1 MMRAYYIVFV
11 TWTLLL
17 PLVYVE
23 STYLVLQEVKLE
35 GGRVGCS
42 SVYDTTSTYA
52 PSNAILHAGNRF
64 WQSGRDSE
72 GLGELNVPFPHMIW
86 YEFKT
91 AFIPRQVSFRSANP
105 NCSAVGNCG
114 ATKYQF
120 IGSNDPVCNR
130 YSKWTVLCEDMSGDY
145 FRRIS
150 KSKYCTV
157 MSERREKFRC
167 LGVSVLDSSSYKGYA
182 TVSMAGLRMWK

>member
-1 MMRAYYIVFV
+1 MMRAYIVFV

-17 PLVYVE
+17 PLVYAE

-35 GGRVGCS
+35 GGRIGCS

-52 PSNAILHAGNRF
+52 PSNAILPSSNRV
-64 WQSGRDSE
+64 WQSGRDNK

-91 AFIPRQVSFRSANP
+91 AFIPQRVSFRSANP
-105 NCSAVGNCG
+105 GCNTSGFCG

-130 YSKWTVLCEDMSGDY
+130 YSKWTVLCEDMSGDL
-145 FRRIS
+145 FQRS
-150 KSKYCTV
+150 TQSKYCTV
-157 MSERREKFRC
+157 TSQRREKFRC
-167 LGVSVLDSSSYKGYA
+167 LGVSVLDSAYTGYV